1 MPKVR
6 AFQASQERGA
16 FAQLTLIIDR
26 HTYEVLAGDARD
38 ERVSVE
44 QFTPAHL
51 ANALPLPQEH
61 PAENRPF

>member
-1 MPKVR
+1 MPKAR

-16 FAQLTLIIDR
+16 FVQLTLVIDR

-51 ANALPLPQEH
+51 AKCTAATPGTP
-61 PAENRPF
+61 R